1 MGYKTIFFDLDHTLW
16 DFEQNSFNT
25 LEHIYHEY
33 NLADRGVDSLTS
45 FHQRHK
51 AHNDRLWA
59 RYRNGFINR
68 EDLKWKRM
76 WLTLIEFKI
85 GDERLA
91 RDLSAVYMDMLP
103 YQQSLFP
110 HAIEIL
116 DYCKEQS
123 YDMNLIT
130 NGFEDTQW
138 KKLNATGIGHYFSH
152 VITSETSNSLK
163 PHAPIFDYALSLAGA
178 DKESSIMIGDSLEAD
193 ILGAQSFGMDQVYF
207 NPEQVAHS
215 EQPTFEISCLSELKK
230 IL

>member
-16 DFEQNSFNT
+16 DFEQNSYNT
-25 LEHIYHEY
+25 LEHIYTEY
-33 NLADRGVDSLTS
+33 KLVDRGVDSLAA

-76 WLTLIEFKI
+76 WLTLIDFKI
-85 GDERLA
+85 GDEAFA
-91 RDLSAVYMDMLP
+91 RSLSAVYMDMLP

-110 HAIEIL
+110 HALEVL
-116 DYCKEQS
+116 DYCKEKA

-138 KKLNATGIGHYFSH
+138 KKLNAAGIGHYFSH
-152 VITSETSNSLK
+152 VITSEASSSLK
-163 PHAPIFDYALSLAGA
+163 PHAPIFNYALSQAA
-178 DKESSIMIGDSLEAD
+178 AEKESSIMIGDSLEAD
-193 ILGAQSFGMDQVYF
+193 ILGAQAFGMDQVYF
-207 NPEQVAHS
+207 NPDRIAHT
-215 EQPTFEISCLSELKK
+215 ERPTYEISCLSELKR